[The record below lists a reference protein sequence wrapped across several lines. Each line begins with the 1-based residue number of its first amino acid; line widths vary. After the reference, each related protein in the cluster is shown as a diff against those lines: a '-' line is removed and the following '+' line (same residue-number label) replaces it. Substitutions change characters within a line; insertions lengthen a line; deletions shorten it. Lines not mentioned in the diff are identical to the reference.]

1 MIKTTVNLL
10 DKYNIS
16 VLPVTGAALPDSR
29 FFKKIGFLMKIK
41 QAKAIMKITTPMT
54 NTVLV
59 PPAPGKLITDVTTH
73 KVKKRDF

>member
-41 QAKAIMKITTPMT
+41 QGKAIMKITTPMT
-54 NTVLV
+54 NTVIGT
-59 PPAPGKLITDVTTH
+59 ACSWKADYRRNHT
-73 KVKKRDF
+73 